1 MQTIGIKVLT
11 IVPSCLVLTFLLPDI
26 IFNCYLAAPRP
37 TLGYYRG
44 GSLTHPMLIT
54 AFLHIRPEG
63 HRKPCNE
70 FGSLSPADRLVGF
83 ETGTFRFWLQPPHPQ
98 SFQIPLLLVFF
109 WFSVVILLKIT
120 EQYSIGCL
128 SVIWSKK
135 CFGNHADPIRK
146 NAVIQTSTWM
156 QWFQNAE
163 GQNLVCRHWLG
174 VLIQHSQPTFTCLK

>member
-1 MQTIGIKVLT
+1 MTPNFYKKALHTQTRSVCLQICLNIWITLMQTIGIKVLT

-37 TLGYYRG
+37 TLDYYRG

-63 HRKPCNE
+63 HREPCNE

-83 ETGTFRFWLQPPHPQ
+83 ETGAFRFWLQRPNPQ
-98 SFQIPLLLVFF
+98 SVQIPLLLVFF

-120 EQYSIGCL
+120 DS
-128 SVIWSKK
+128 S
-135 CFGNHADPIRK
+135 
-146 NAVIQTSTWM
+146 STL
-156 QWFQNAE
+156 
-163 GQNLVCRHWLG
+163 LVVC
-174 VLIQHSQPTFTCLK
+174 Q